1 VDEARLFIEVKSFS
15 EVGRYTAH
23 LLLRQVLQRNAVTGA
38 GLVSSR
44 LGQCLQ
50 TYGIGEARPSEA
62 VHDYV
67 AHLGCEDSLRQNLV
81 V

>member
-1 VDEARLFIEVKSFS
+1 MEEARLFIEFKSFS
-15 EVGRYTAH
+15 EIGRYTAH
-23 LLLRQVLQRNAVTGA
+23 LRLRQVLQRSAVTGA

-50 TYGIGEARPSEA
+50 TTGSPRLGLRKQSN
-62 VHDYV
+62 DYV